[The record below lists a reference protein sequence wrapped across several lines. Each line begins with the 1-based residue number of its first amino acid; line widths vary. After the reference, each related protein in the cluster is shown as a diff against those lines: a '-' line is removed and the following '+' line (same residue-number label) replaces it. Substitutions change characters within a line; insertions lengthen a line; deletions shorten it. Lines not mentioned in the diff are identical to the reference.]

1 MTDKVCLVTG
11 ATSGI
16 GLATALGLARFG
28 ATLILVGRNRE
39 RGAAALARIREMAG
53 SRSGEFIAADLSTRA
68 EVRRLAQE
76 VQVRYSH
83 LDVLIN
89 NAGGIF
95 HRREESADGIEMT
108 WALNV
113 LGPFLLTRRLLPLLE
128 AGGSARVINVS
139 SVVHRAAHIH
149 FEDLEGKKRY
159 NLARAYSQSK
169 LANVLLTYE
178 LARRMDGT
186 GVTANAL
193 DPGFFVASGIIS
205 ANGHRF
211 WRPVQTVANLMAATP
226 EMGARTSIYLASSP
240 NVAQM
245 TGHFFKGSRPV
256 PSSRRSYNLAL
267 AQHLW
272 QVCLEM
278 TGECAPA

>member
-16 GLATALGLARFG
+16 GLATALGLARLG
-28 ATLILVGRNRE
+28 ATLILVARNRE
-39 RGAAALARIREMAG
+39 RGAAALARIREEAG
-53 SRSGEFIAADLSTRA
+53 STSAQFFAADLSTRA
-68 EVRRLAQE
+68 EVCRLAE
-76 VQVRYSH
+76 DVRARYPR

-113 LGPFLLTRRLLPLLE
+113 LGPFLLTRRLLTLLE
-128 AGGSARVINVS
+128 AGRPARVINVS
-139 SVVHRAAHIH
+139 SVMHRAAHIH

-159 NLARAYSQSK
+159 NLAQAYGQSK

-211 WRPVQTVANLMAATP
+211 WRPVQRVANLVAATP
-226 EMGARTSIYLASSP
+226 EVGARTSIYLASAP
-240 NVAQM
+240 DVAQT
-245 TGHFFKGSRPV
+245 TGRFFKASRPV
-256 PSSRRSYNLAL
+256 PSSRRSYDLAV
-267 AQHLW
+267 AQRLW

-278 TGECAPA
+278 AGECAPA